1 MPSTMSRTSG
11 WQHWKH
17 VRASLTTMQGGRMK
31 SALMWMA
38 TAIISI
44 IYAPQAHASWFL
56 VVQSVNTGEL
66 ISSVPYGPGASG
78 RTLCVNIQDHFGGH
92 RSGDDELVKCVDESD
107 THLTL

>member
-1 MPSTMSRTSG
+1 
-11 WQHWKH
+11 
-17 VRASLTTMQGGRMK
+17 
-31 SALMWMA
+31 MWMV
-38 TAIISI
+38 TVLTLIWNV
-44 IYAPQAHASWFL
+44 APADASWFL

-107 THLTL
+107 THLTLQPLKVIFPPQR